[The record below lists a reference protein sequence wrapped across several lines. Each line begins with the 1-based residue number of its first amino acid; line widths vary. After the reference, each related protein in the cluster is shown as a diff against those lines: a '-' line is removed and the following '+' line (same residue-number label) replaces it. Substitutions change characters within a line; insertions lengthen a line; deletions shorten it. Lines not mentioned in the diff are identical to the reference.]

1 MEAENLKEK
10 FTSCAQLPNEA
21 KLVTDATVRSIEKAK
36 LAAFPKDV
44 QPLILKAS
52 EGQMTPPVLVG
63 SAIESYA
70 ICRKALAVKAKSQTE
85 QKPDARQ
92 QEYERFSRRY
102 LQELKQAASIDYRGS

>member
-1 MEAENLKEK
+1 
-10 FTSCAQLPNEA
+10 S
-21 KLVTDATVRSIEKAK
+21 
-36 LAAFPKDV
+36 FPKDV

-70 ICRKALAVKAKSQTE
+70 ICRKGIAAKAVKTAAE
-85 QKPDARQ
+85 QKPDVRQ

-102 LQELKQAASIDYRGS
+102 LQELKQSASIDYRGKID